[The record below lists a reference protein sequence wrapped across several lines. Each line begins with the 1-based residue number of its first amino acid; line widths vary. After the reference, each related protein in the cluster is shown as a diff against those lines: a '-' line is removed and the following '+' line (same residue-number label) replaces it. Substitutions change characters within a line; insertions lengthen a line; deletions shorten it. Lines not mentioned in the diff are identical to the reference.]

1 MTGATKE
8 PTVVTVPEILA
19 SKGSAQRIT
28 ALTAY
33 DYTFARLFDSAEIDI
48 LLVGDS
54 VGTVIQGHET
64 TLPVTLEDMIYHT
77 RAVRRAVRRAL
88 VVADMPFLSFQISI
102 ERAVEAAGRLL
113 KEGGAQAVKL
123 EGGVAIAD
131 TVSRLVALDIPVMGH
146 VGLTPQSVNRMGGFQ
161 VQGRAGTA
169 AGAAPIAGSRERV
182 LQDAVAVA
190 EAGAFAI
197 VLEGVP
203 VDLAKEITARVA
215 VPTIGIG
222 AGPACDGQV
231 LVSYDMLG
239 LNPWF
244 TPRFVKRYMDGGALV
259 TEAAKRYIAEV
270 QEGAFPAAEH
280 SFAKARIDTKKRE
293 KG

>member
-1 MTGATKE
+1 MSGANKE
-8 PTVVTVPEILA
+8 LAPVTVPEIIA
-19 SKGSAQRIT
+19 RKGGARRIT

-33 DYTFARLFDSAEIDI
+33 DYTFARLFDQAEIDV

-102 ERAVEAAGRLL
+102 ERAIEAAGRLL

-123 EGGVAIAD
+123 EGGTAIAD
-131 TVSRLVALDIPVMGH
+131 TIARLVALDIPVMGH

-161 VQGRAGTA
+161 VQGRVGTS
-169 AGAAPIAGSRERV
+169 AGAVPAAGSRERV

-203 VDLAKEITARVA
+203 VDLAAAITARVP

-244 TPRFVKRYMDGGALV
+244 SPRFVKRYIDGGSLV
-259 TEAAKRYIAEV
+259 TDATKRYIAEV
-270 QEGAFPAAEH
+270 REGTFPAEEH

-293 KG
+293 K